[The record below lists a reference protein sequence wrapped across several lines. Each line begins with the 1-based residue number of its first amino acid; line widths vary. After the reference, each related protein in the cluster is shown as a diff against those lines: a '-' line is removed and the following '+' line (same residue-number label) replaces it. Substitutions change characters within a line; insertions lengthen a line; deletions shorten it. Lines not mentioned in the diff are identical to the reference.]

1 MCKHDVINIQHA
13 HCGLVGLTA
22 RSSSKRPLPAT
33 GIRTRQVSLPQPGSD
48 VEQPQLMCKY
58 DVIHK
63 TGNT

>member
-1 MCKHDVINIQHA
+1 MFRNLVFLRAKPKAACEP
-13 HCGLVGLTA
+13 HCL
-22 RSSSKRPLPAT
+22 
-33 GIRTRQVSLPQPGSD
+33 SLHGGD